1 MANIELQQANESAA
15 DDKRKIQL
23 PKAKDGVLMLPSAF
37 KDLRGRPRFH
47 LPIPPQLLADVAIKH
62 LVEREA
68 GFGGFE
74 YPTRAFLDAHLEPGD
89 LFIDVG
95 AHWGIMSL
103 TAATRARGEIK
114 VLAIEAHPL
123 NVVCLVDA
131 VVRNQLDSH
140 VEVVSAGAGDQSGTA
155 PLVANSTMGHSLHGV
170 GLKGLRPQGYAVSV
184 PLVTLDQLLAERPA
198 LAERPV
204 VIKIDVEGF
213 EPQVIE
219 GAAEL
224 LDSGRVKAIIWEKGR
239 AFDEQPGF
247 SAMIDM
253 VTHLEKL
260 GFKHRMLPSHDLGG
274 PLLPFVPGAGSCNV
288 FSLAAGVEP
297 KRAYIRPPGPIPPM
311 APSNRGTKDPEERRV
326 LTEALILV
334 RGSDAWR
341 WGDPSELSE
350 GAEARAALAAPH
362 IAPGQRLLDLGAGA
376 MRLRALLP
384 EGCHYTPVDL
394 VPFSPDCLVMDLNR
408 GELPEVEVD
417 LVLALEF
424 LEFVHDVP
432 QLLQRIAEKAGR
444 LICSYRCHD
453 AISTRDRR
461 RQGWVND
468 HSEQDFA
475 DMLAAA
481 GWAIEER
488 ERGAGTTL
496 FVCRRS

>member
-1 MANIELQQANESAA
+1 MVNIEMQKPDAA
-15 DDKRKIQL
+15 APEDKRKVQL
-23 PKAKDGVLMLPSAF
+23 PKAKDGVLMLPSAV

-74 YPTRAFLDAHLEPGD
+74 YPTRAFLDSHLEPGD

-95 AHWGIMSL
+95 AHWGIMAL

-123 NVVCLVDA
+123 NAVCLVDA
-131 VVRNQLDSH
+131 VVRNQLDSQI
-140 VEVVSAGAGDQSGTA
+140 EVVCAGASDGGGTA
-155 PLVANSTMGHSLHGV
+155 PLVANSTMGHSLRGV

-184 PLVTLDQLLAERPA
+184 PLVTLDQLLAEREA
-198 LAERPV
+198 LAERPTI
-204 VIKIDVEGF
+204 IKIDVEGF
-213 EPQVIE
+213 EPQVVE
-219 GAAEL
+219 GAAAL
-224 LDSGRVKAIIWEKGR
+224 LETGRVKAIIWEKGR

-253 VTHLEKL
+253 VTRLEKL
-260 GFKHRMLPSHDLGG
+260 GFRHRMLPSHDLGG

-288 FSLAAGVEP
+288 FSLAPGVEP
-297 KRAYIRPPGPIPPM
+297 KRAYIRPPAPIPPM

-326 LTEALILV
+326 LTEALILA
-334 RGSDAWR
+334 RGADAWR
-341 WGDPSELSE
+341 WGDPSELTE

-362 IAPGQRLLDLGAGA
+362 LRPGERVLDLGAGA

-384 EGCHYTPVDL
+384 EGCTYTPVDL
-394 VPFSPDCLVMDLNR
+394 VPFSPDCAVIDLNR
-408 GELPEVEVD
+408 GELPEVEADVVVA
-417 LVLALEF
+417 LEVLEF
-424 LEFVHDVP
+424 LHELP
-432 QLLQRIAEKAGR
+432 ALLVQAATTAPR

-468 HSEQDFA
+468 HGETDFA
-475 DMLAAA
+475 DLLAAT
-481 GWAIEER
+481 GWAIEGR
-488 ERGAGTTL
+488 ETGAETRL